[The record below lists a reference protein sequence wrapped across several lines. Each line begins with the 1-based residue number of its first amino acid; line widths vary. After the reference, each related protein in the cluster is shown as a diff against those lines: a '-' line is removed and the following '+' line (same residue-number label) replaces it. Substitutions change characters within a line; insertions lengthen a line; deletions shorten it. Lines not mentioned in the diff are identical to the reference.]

1 MNETALG
8 EMASE
13 FAVARRTHGFVTA
26 YALGKVE
33 IIADAYRVQERV
45 RDELG
50 AKVVGWK
57 LAAPPSAD
65 VISAPLFDIEC
76 LASDAVLANAA
87 LLRDGVEC
95 ELALRIDRP
104 LPGGGCT
111 RDDVMAAVGAVMP
124 AFELLC
130 SRLPS
135 KFASPREHIV
145 ADGMG
150 QGAVVL
156 GPPCRDWRTLE
167 LDKLRVTLWADDVL
181 VVDKEGGSPFG
192 DPLRAVA
199 LLADHLA
206 LRGHALEAGVFVLA
220 GSHTGVHRA
229 RPGERLRCQFEGV
242 GQVAL
247 TLSKSEEQ
255 NHAGR

>member
-1 MNETALG
+1 MNDAALG
-8 EMASE
+8 ELARE
-13 FAVARRTHGFVTA
+13 LGLTRRTHGVMSAHAFKHLDTM
-26 YALGKVE
+26 
-33 IIADAYRVQERV
+33 ADAYRLQERV

-57 LAAPPSAD
+57 LAAPPGAD
-65 VISAPLFDIEC
+65 VFSAPLFDIEC
-76 LASDAVLANAA
+76 LATDAVLADAA

-104 LPGGGCT
+104 LRGGGCT
-111 RDDVMAAVGAVMP
+111 REQVLAAVGAVMP

-130 SRLPS
+130 SRLPA

-156 GPPCRDWRTLE
+156 GAPCHDWRTLE
-167 LDKLRVTLWADDVL
+167 LDKLRVRLWANDVP
-181 VVDKEGGSPFG
+181 VVDKQGGSPFG

-206 LRGHALEAGVFVLA
+206 QRGQALEAGCFVLA

-229 RPGERLRCQFEGV
+229 QPGERLRCQFEGV
-242 GQVAL
+242 GPVTL
-247 TLSKSEEQ
+247 TLNKAQEHQ
-255 NHAGR
+255 HAGR